1 PVQMRNIRR
10 TVFRFW
16 PNGWNNV
23 TNRSRELRRASFIGF
38 VRPLV
43 ILEPVSFRSGAA
55 KEKRRAKFRTSRR
68 LSPIAGVLRS
78 ATLGLRRRLRLVV
91 AHRKRG
97 NGARSN
103 ASARYRYR

>member
-1 PVQMRNIRR
+1 MRNIRR
-10 TVFRFW
+10 TGFRFW

-23 TNRSRELRRASFIGF
+23 TNRSRELGRASFIGF

-55 KEKRRAKFRTSRR
+55 EEKRRAKFRTSRR
-68 LSPIAGVLRS
+68 LSRTAELPRS
-78 ATLGLRRRLRLVV
+78 ATLRLRGRLRLVV

-97 NGARSN
+97 NGARCN
-103 ASARYRYR
+103 ATARYRYR